1 MGRRSL
7 KLVGVLPCLLFLT
20 SVVVQWGPPPVEAQ
34 PPKPVELPRT
44 ITFVVPFAAGGGV
57 DIQTRLVA
65 RHLPKYLPGLAEALV
80 QNEVGAGGR
89 AAIQRVVRSKP
100 DGSLVG
106 STYTPDAL
114 GNQAAYGAEA
124 GYDFSKV
131 MLLASTYHQPYS
143 ISAGPKSPYKTLTD
157 LKNAGKPISF
167 CATGGIDI
175 AYAVIAGKEVG
186 FPVRIVPGYKGAP
199 VATAAMLR
207 GDCEAISFGLEFT
220 DRFLKEGVRPIA
232 LHAAERSKL
241 WPDVA
246 TSKEQGYP
254 LELEIS
260 IVFFLAPGTSPE
272 IVQAFRGALAKL
284 YQDKEFTD
292 AIRAARYT
300 PTFGDASR
308 TQEIVSGLARLYS
321 KYTPDLRE
329 ALARIQ

>member
-1 MGRRSL
+1 MRRKVL
-7 KLVGVLPCLLFLT
+7 RVPGVLVGLFFLT
-20 SVVVQWGPPPVEAQ
+20 AALQPVLLPAQ
-34 PPKPVELPRT
+34 AQSPKPVELPRT
-44 ITFVVPFAAGGGV
+44 VSFVVPFAAGGGV
-57 DIQTRLVA
+57 DVQTRLVA
-65 RHLPKYLPGLAEALV
+65 RHLPKYLPGVAEALV

-106 STYTPDAL
+106 ATYTPDAL

-131 MLLASTYHQPYS
+131 VLLASTYHQPYS
-143 ISAGPKSPYKTLTD
+143 ISVGPKSPYKTLTD

-186 FPVRIVPGYKGAP
+186 FPVRLVPGYKGAP

-207 GDCEAISFGLEFT
+207 GDCEAVSFGLEFT
-220 DRFLKEGVRPIA
+220 NRFLKEGVRPIA

>member
-1 MGRRSL
+1 MRRKVL
-7 KLVGVLPCLLFLT
+7 RVPGVLVGLFFLT
-20 SVVVQWGPPPVEAQ
+20 AALQPVLLPAQ
-34 PPKPVELPRT
+34 AQSPKPVELPRT
-44 ITFVVPFAAGGGV
+44 VSFVVPFAAGGGV
-57 DIQTRLVA
+57 DVQTRLVA
-65 RHLPKYLPGLAEALV
+65 RHLPKYLPGVAETLV

-106 STYTPDAL
+106 ATYTPDAL

-131 MLLASTYHQPYS
+131 VLLASTYHQPYS
-143 ISAGPKSPYKTLTD
+143 ISVGPKSPYKTLTD

-186 FPVRIVPGYKGAP
+186 FPVRLVPGYKGAP

-207 GDCEAISFGLEFT
+207 GDCEAVSFGLEFT
-220 DRFLKEGVRPIA
+220 NRFLKEGVRPIA

-272 IVQAFRGALAKL
+272 IVQAFRGALANL